1 MNTFQVKQNTPGML
15 FFLLLLCVTTGFAK
29 APTNAELAKRV
40 ENLNTVVDVRVTDE
54 VTHEVMLLVEKR
66 RTQSETLLGRTS
78 LYFPLIENA
87 LREKNLPDE
96 LKYIAVIESSL
107 IPYVS
112 SHKGASGMWQFMKA
126 TGELFGLKID
136 KHVDERRDPVKSTE
150 KALDYLKTLYDLYG
164 NWTVAIAAYNCGS
177 GNVNKAIKRAGGS
190 TDYWKIRPYL
200 PKETQKY
207 IPRFIAAS
215 YLMTYYYL
223 HDLQPKQPSDDYR
236 FITSVKIFNKVD
248 FAKVSKEFDVD
259 IELLRILNPMYKKD
273 FIPGSEDGQ
282 YILSMPEFKM
292 YAFVDKYSSREHITE
307 YPLTINKAAYNEMEA
322 ISSAKTYLKHSKDIT
337 GVQSVALD
345 NLRKLEI
352 QQHMGGRMV
361 QESESPSLYV
371 MKRKESLK
379 DIAAERNL
387 SLQELM
393 EINNINVET
402 GIAPG
407 SIIRLSR

>member
-1 MNTFQVKQNTPGML
+1 MNTFQVKQNTLGML
-15 FFLLLLCVTTGFAK
+15 FFLLLLSVTTGFAK

-40 ENLNTVVDVRVTDE
+40 ENLNTVVDVRVTDD
-54 VTHEVMLLVEKR
+54 VTQEVMLLVEKR

-87 LREKNLPDE
+87 LRSKNLPDE

-107 IPYVS
+107 IPHVY
-112 SHKGASGMWQFMKA
+112 SHKGAAGMWQFMKS
-126 TGELFGLKID
+126 TGEIFGLKID
-136 KHVDERRDPVKSTE
+136 KHIDERRDPVKSTE

-164 NWTVAIAAYNCGS
+164 NWTLAIAAYNCGS

-190 TDYWKIRPYL
+190 LDYWKVRNFL
-200 PKETQKY
+200 PRETQKY

-223 HDLQPKQPSDDYR
+223 HDLQPKEPSDDYR
-236 FITSVKIFNKVD
+236 FITSVRVFNKVD
-248 FAKVSKEFDVD
+248 LAKVGKEFDVD

-273 FIPGSEDGQ
+273 VIPGTEEGR
-282 YILSMPEFKM
+282 YILSLPASKI
-292 YAFVDKYSSREHITE
+292 YAFVDKYSSREHIIE
-307 YPLTINKAAYNEMEA
+307 YPLAVSKTDVGDMDA
-322 ISSAKTYLKHSKDIT
+322 ISHARGFLNHSRASE
-337 GVQSVALD
+337 GVQSSVLD
-345 NLRKLEI
+345 NLRRLEI
-352 QQHMGGRMV
+352 QQHMGGRIV
-361 QESESPSLYV
+361 REVKTAPLYV

-379 DIAAERNL
+379 DVAAANNL
-387 SLQELM
+387 SLEELI
-393 EINNINVET
+393 EINNVDVET